1 MHISYI
7 DTYCTAYNVQHIEIS
22 AAILCR
28 NERILNCLHWEIQY
42 LLSISS
48 TNYYW
53 LKIVWIHH
61 HLLKKYCRANLKNA
75 KNKNVFLA
83 RKITHLE
90 LQRNETKM
98 VKKSWLLFCQ
108 LNIYVSILQR
118 SFENHRTA
126 EIRVEIKNIISQM
139 L

>member
-1 MHISYI
+1 MSEWK
-7 DTYCTAYNVQHIEIS
+7 NFELS
-22 AAILCR
+22 ALGNI
-28 NERILNCLHWEIQY
+28 

-90 LQRNETKM
+90 LQRNEAKM
-98 VKKSWLLFCQ
+98 VKKSWLFFCQ

-118 SFENHRTA
+118 SVENHRTA
-126 EIRVEIKNIISQM
+126 EIRVEIKNIISRM
-139 L
+139 LQNWIFAKPQKVALSFLFTNTN